1 MQKKINSL
9 SFQQLKNAEHVS
21 FFTNVGVAISKLT
34 ATAVGLTEAQ
44 MKQYNDAVA
53 LEQDIVNHSTGSI
66 YTPEMKA
73 LDDERDRLYRL
84 IRLKLQA
91 VTLASPTED
100 VAQYATTVDKYIL
113 TKYGLEVCGAPYQ
126 EESALIGGFILDIN
140 NMIPEEG
147 IEAMGITS
155 DLAALTTANQGFAD
169 QYNERVTEKSG
180 STTEYTKKLRGET
193 EALYNLIALH
203 VEYKANMDTTEV
215 GTACGSLLAVIN
227 ELVKDAHYRLNQRL
241 GKVTIEDDEED
252 DDNPSISPVPFPTG
266 K

>member
-1 MQKKINSL
+1 MQKINSL

-34 ATAVGLTEAQ
+34 PTALGLTEAQ
-44 MKQYNDAVA
+44 IMNYNAAVA
-53 LEQDIVNHSTGSI
+53 LEQDIVNHSTGSV

-91 VTLASPTED
+91 VTLASPTDD
-100 VAQYATTVDKYIL
+100 VAKYAVTVDKYIL

-126 EESALIGGFILDIN
+126 EESALIRGFILDVQ

-147 IEAMGITS
+147 IEAMGIY
-155 DLAALTTANQGFAD
+155 DQLEALKAANEGFAD

-180 STTEYTKKLRGET
+180 STTEYTKKLRADT
-193 EALYNLIALH
+193 EALYELIALH
-203 VEYKANMDTTEV
+203 VEFKANMDTTAV
-215 GTACGSLLAVIN
+215 GISCGSLLAVIN
-227 ELVKDAHYRLNQRL
+227 ELIKDAQLRLNQRL
-241 GKVTIEDDEED
+241 GKVSVEDSDSESG
-252 DDNPSISPVPFPTG
+252 DNPIISPVPFPTG

>member
-1 MQKKINSL
+1 MQKINSL

-21 FFTNVGVAISKLT
+21 FFTNVGVAINKLT

-44 MKQYNDAVA
+44 MKQYTDAVN

-91 VTLASPTED
+91 VTLASPSDD

-113 TKYGLEVCGAPYQ
+113 TKYGLDVCGAPYQ
-126 EESALIGGFILDIN
+126 EESALIRGFILDIQ

-147 IEAMGITS
+147 IAAMGIAS
-155 DLAALTTANQGFAD
+155 ELAALTTANEGFAD

-193 EALYNLIALH
+193 EELYNLIALH
-203 VEYKANMDTTEV
+203 VEFKANTDTTSEGESCV
-215 GTACGSLLAVIN
+215 TLLAVIN
-227 ELVKDAHYRLNQRL
+227 ELIKDAHYRLNQRL
-241 GKVTIEDDEED
+241 GKVSYEEEGD
-252 DDNPSISPVPFPTG
+252 DDNPVISPVPFPN